1 MSDISVFY
9 AIFISSTA
17 KMITNK
23 DTKTKNQT
31 MSWYLNSRAE
41 ADMTGAAVED
51 ADALPVD
58 DEAGVDAPPAP
69 EMGSEAAAAAA
80 AGAAAAA
87 SC

>member
-1 MSDISVFY
+1 
-9 AIFISSTA
+9 
-17 KMITNK
+17 MITNE
-23 DTKTKNQT
+23 DTHKHQT

-51 ADALPVD
+51 ADAVPVD

-80 AGAAAAA
+80 GAAEAV